1 MKKKVQTYSSL
12 LKNLYNIFFT
22 KKENNISKLL
32 IFVGIIT
39 FILCLAIAVDAT
51 PLLRGPAPYYPD
63 WRWTYH
69 VGFNLQ
75 KIWVP
80 IFAYAIFLLLFLKGE
95 KFLTASNNRVTTL
108 LLVTFSLLFFI
119 FQMSLLYFNQAGL
132 SVIVHRIINQDIN
145 GYFTAS
151 LSITSFDSFMRN
163 FNENVGNY
171 PMFAR
176 FHPPASILLLWI
188 PSIFFSHVSFL
199 SSILPNFHPSHSD
212 VAYIWSGLQGYQK
225 LSALFSSIAIPF
237 LSSISIIPLYYLLK
251 LLYDVKTA
259 FRAMPFYMLIPSLL
273 SFNPLNDA
281 MFHLLTILLLLLFFV
296 GNEKKKNIF
305 MVLSGVFYSISIYF
319 TLTFIPLIIFFAT
332 YFLLSYLTNNEKFYL
347 ALNRFFYFT
356 VGALLIPFIL
366 FLFYQFDSLLMIQ
379 KIMKYHEIARNGR
392 GYFVWFFYNVYD
404 FLLFF
409 GVPFSLLFFRSCKR
423 YLHSII
429 NKRALTK
436 ESIFIFSF
444 LSMMTILNFSGAT
457 RGETARVWI
466 PFVPF
471 LFIIVA
477 RSELA
482 SLTKKQMLYI
492 VAFQFF
498 QVIVFQSVLITL
510 S

>member
-12 LKNLYNIFFT
+12 LKNPYSIFFT
-22 KKENNISKLL
+22 KKEKNISKLL

-39 FILCLAIAVDAT
+39 FILCLAIAIDAT

-69 VGFNLQ
+69 VGLNLQ

-80 IFAYAIFLLLFLKGE
+80 IFSYTACLLLFFKFE
-95 KFLTASNNRVTTL
+95 KLTTKLSNKKIVF
-108 LLVTFSLLFFI
+108 LLVIFSLLFFV

-145 GYFTAS
+145 GYFTSS
-151 LSITSFDSFMRN
+151 LSITSFDSFIRN

-176 FHPPASILLLWI
+176 FHPPSSILLLWI
-188 PSIFFSHVSFL
+188 PSVIFSHISFL
-199 SSILPNFHPSHSD
+199 SSYLSNFYPTHSD
-212 VAYIWSGLQGYQK
+212 VAYIWNGLQGYQK

-237 LSSISIIPLYYLLK
+237 LSSLSIIPLYYLLK

-259 FRAMPFYMLIPSLL
+259 FSAIPFYMLIPSLL

-296 GNEKKKNIF
+296 GIEKKKNVYF
-305 MVLSGVFYSISIYF
+305 VLSGIFYAISIYF
-319 TLTFIPLIIFFAT
+319 TLTFIPLFIFFIT

-347 ALNRFFYFT
+347 TLNRFLYFIT
-356 VGALLIPFIL
+356 GALLIPFIL

-392 GYFVWFFYNVYD
+392 GYFIWFFYNVYD

-409 GVPFSLLFFRSCKR
+409 GVPFSLLFFRSCNK

-429 NKRALTK
+429 SKRAFTS

-477 RSELA
+477 RAELA
-482 SLTKKQMLYI
+482 SLTKNQMLYI
-492 VAFQFF
+492 AAFQLF
-498 QVIVFQSVLITL
+498 QIIVFQTVLITL